1 MKANASSR
9 LRQRLLSLPSALVF
23 LWLCVLFWGERYTFQ
38 QSVTHCLWQQW
49 ESWPGHAQPHH
60 VLLVADPQLVD
71 PHTYPDRPWP
81 LSSLTIL
88 YTDRYLHRSY
98 QYLQEY
104 LRPDATLFLGDLFD
118 GGREWGTTESTSPE
132 ERYQQYG
139 SHFWLKEYIRFSNL
153 FLRSWAKGPYASAA
167 EPTGRRL
174 LASLPGNHDLGFAAG
189 IQLPVKERF
198 DAYFG
203 PLNRIDIIGNHSFV
217 HLDTVSLSA
226 MDQVDPKT
234 GSSGAGD
241 GSAAATSSSRI
252 WKPVEEFL
260 VEAKAIRA
268 KAVQHTC
275 ETRFDWKHPL
285 SQLQSPSVQSA
296 AEAGHSDP
304 ARRTHHAVSS
314 SQFPTIVLSHVPLYR
329 SGEANCG
336 PMRERGTVIPLQ
348 AGYQYQNVLTPLIS
362 QDIVKHLTAE
372 EITMI
377 YSGDDHDYCEIEHNE
392 FTGRIR
398 EITVKSMSWAM
409 GIRKPGV
416 QLVSLWNPVDV
427 NKAMSGDPS
436 LTTPRDTVQNHLC
449 LLPDQL
455 SIFIRYVQMLAL
467 TLCVLVLAAVRYNPS
482 AAMEEASRDK
492 SEPLLPTSEKHHH
505 HNNNPATSKSSSLQN
520 GQAGHHHQL
529 STRKMVAGYGHLPAS
544 SRSASPSKPPY
555 IDYARNSSP
564 GPGLGPVGEFD
575 SDDWGMPKST
585 ADKAR
590 RPWAKNRPPRSR
602 WAYFG
607 RSLWRTAWPVVVIYG
622 WLIWSG

>member
-1 MKANASSR
+1 MKANALSR
-9 LRQRLLSLPSALVF
+9 IRHRLLSLPSALVL
-23 LWLCVLFWGERYTFQ
+23 LWICVLFWGERYTFQ
-38 QSVTHCLWQQW
+38 QSVARCRWREW

-88 YTDRYLHRSY
+88 YTDRYLRRSY
-98 QYLQEY
+98 QYLQEF

-132 ERYQQYG
+132 ERYKKYG
-139 SHFWLKEYIRFSNL
+139 SRFWLKEYIRFSNL
-153 FLRSWAKGPYASAA
+153 FLRSWAKGSYASAA

-241 GSAAATSSSRI
+241 GSAAATSSSKI

-260 VEAKAIRA
+260 AEAKSIRA

-275 ETRFDWKHPL
+275 EARFDWKRPL
-285 SQLQSPSVQSA
+285 PQLQSPSVERVADVEHGDTKQSA
-296 AEAGHSDP
+296 HY
-304 ARRTHHAVSS
+304 TVST
-314 SQFPTIVLSHVPLYR
+314 SQFPTVVLSHVPLYR
-329 SGEANCG
+329 SGETNCG
-336 PMRERGTVIPLQ
+336 PMRERGTVIPLH

-372 EITMI
+372 EITMV

-416 QLVSLWNPVDV
+416 QLVSLWNPVDI
-427 NKAMSGDPS
+427 NKAMSADSS
-436 LTTPRDTVQNHLC
+436 LSTPRDTVQNHLC

-455 SIFIRYVQMLAL
+455 SIFIRYGQLLGL
-467 TLCVLVLAAVRYNPS
+467 TLFTALVAAIRYNPT
-482 AAMEEASRDK
+482 AAVEEASREK
-492 SEPLLPTSEKHHH
+492 SEPLLPTAETHHRR
-505 HNNNPATSKSSSLQN
+505 PDTSKSSCIQN
-520 GQAGHHHQL
+520 GQAGHQL
-529 STRKMVAGYGHLPAS
+529 STRKMGGYGQLPAS
-544 SRSASPSKPPY
+544 SRTSSPSKPPY
-555 IDYARNSSP
+555 VDYVRNSAP
-564 GPGLGPVGEFD
+564 GAGELD

-585 ADKAR
+585 KAR
-590 RPWAKNRPPRSR
+590 QSGRNRPPRSR
-602 WAYFG
+602 LAFFG
-607 RSLWRTAWPVVVIYG
+607 RSLWRTAWPVLLIYG
-622 WLIWSG
+622 WLIWNG

>member
-1 MKANASSR
+1 M
-9 LRQRLLSLPSALVF
+9 
-23 LWLCVLFWGERYTFQ
+23 
-38 QSVTHCLWQQW
+38 
-49 ESWPGHAQPHH
+49 GHAQPHH

-88 YTDRYLHRSY
+88 YTDRYLRRSY

-132 ERYQQYG
+132 KRYRKYG
-139 SHFWLKEYIRFSNL
+139 SRFWLKEYIRFSNL

-252 WKPVEEFL
+252 WKPVEDFL
-260 VEAKAIRA
+260 VEAKSIRA
-268 KAVQHTC
+268 KAIQHTC
-275 ETRFDWKHPL
+275 ETRFDWKRPL
-285 SQLQSPSVQSA
+285 PQLQSPSIQRA
-296 AEAGHSDP
+296 ADVGDSDSTQK
-304 ARRTHHAVSS
+304 THYPVSS

-329 SGEANCG
+329 SSETSCG

-427 NKAMSGDPS
+427 NKAMTSGNQDSP

-455 SIFIRYVQMLAL
+455 NIFIRYGQVLGL
-467 TLCVLVLAAVRYNPS
+467 TICILLVGAIRYNPS
-482 AAMEEASRDK
+482 AAIGEASRDRDK
-492 SEPLLPTSEKHHH
+492 SEPLLPTTETHS
-505 HNNNPATSKSSSLQN
+505 PDTSKSSCIQN
-520 GQAGHHHQL
+520 GHGQAEGHHQL
-529 STRKMVAGYGHLPAS
+529 STRKMGGYGYGQLRNS
-544 SRSASPSKPPY
+544 SPSKPPYPY

-564 GPGLGPVGEFD
+564 SPGGPHTGELD
-575 SDDWGMPKST
+575 GSDDWGMPKST
-585 ADKAR
+585 KTKTRAR
-590 RPWAKNRPPRSR
+590 QRQWGKSQNHPPRSR
-602 WAYFG
+602 FAFFG
-607 RSLWRTAWPVVVIYG
+607 RSLWRTAWPVLLIYG
-622 WLIWSG
+622 WLIWNG